1 MANLSA
7 SGLSNFRR
15 WYTQYKA
22 IHGSEPPSDLMNS
35 YLAGE
40 MESDAARESSSRQ
53 ISLQEKSLDQQKSYQ
68 DQQKSYQDRS
78 LEQRAVE
85 FATQTKLT
93 KDANK
98 SAERAATISGVKDL
112 TTLGMEVG
120 TRTGYLGA
128 NATRGPLAKTSGIS
142 VGNTGASTAGLDLSK
157 YSLGASEIGSLEA
170 TSGAVDAGIGASSAA
185 NPYVAGAVTEGIGMA
200 DAGSAIDA
208 GNYSLG
214 GTGTAGYNYGG
225 LAAAAGGAAIQYS
238 QPAVTNWVGKTAESN
253 AGKGTAR
260 TATTN
265 ADVWASVGKYAAA
278 GYGIGGG
285 VGALVGA
292 GVGAE
297 LGQYRYISGQEVG
310 SNRWT
315 KDVGIGLMAGGLPA
329 SGVAGINK
337 AAFNNNPE
345 RIKEAEHRAVVA
357 SATAG
362 GSLILGTKNT
372 EKIYKKL
379 KNMF

>member
-40 MESDAARESSSRQ
+40 MESDAAREASSRQ
-53 ISLQEKSLDQQKSYQ
+53 ISLQEKSL

-128 NATRGPLAKTSGIS
+128 NATRGPMAKTSGIS
-142 VGNTGASTAGLDLSK
+142 VGNTGASTAGLDLAK
-157 YSLGASEIGSLEA
+157 YSYGASEVGSLGA

>member
-15 WYTQYKA
+15 WLTQYKA
-22 IHGSEPPSDLMNS
+22 IHGTEPPSDLMNS

-40 MESDAARESSSRQ
+40 MESDAAREASSRQ
-53 ISLQEKSLDQQKSYQ
+53 ISLQEKSLAQSKD
-68 DQQKSYQDRS
+68 YQDRS
-78 LEQRAVE
+78 LDQRAAE
-85 FATQTKLT
+85 FATQTKMQ

-120 TRTGYLGA
+120 KNTGYLGT
-128 NATRGPLAKTSGIS
+128 NATRGPLAKTAGLSL
-142 VGNTGASTAGLDLSK
+142 NTAGTANTGLDLAK
-157 YSLGASEIGSLEA
+157 YSYGATDIG
-170 TSGAVDAGIGASSAA
+170 GGIGAVSTSA
-185 NPYVAGAVTEGIGMA
+185 NPYVAGAVTEGLGMA
-200 DAGSAIDA
+200 ETGSGISYGLAEGGGSAFDA

-214 GTGTAGYNYGG
+214 GTGTAGANYGG
-225 LAAAAGGAAIQYS
+225 LAAAAGGAAIQYT

-285 VGALVGA
+285 AGALVGA

-297 LGQYRYISGQEVG
+297 LGQYEYISGKPVG

-329 SGVAGINK
+329 SGVAGLNK
-337 AAFNNNPE
+337 ALFNNNPE
-345 RIKEAEHRAVVA
+345 RIDEAEHRATVA
-357 SATAG
+357 AATGG

-379 KNMF
+379 KKMF

>member
-68 DQQKSYQDRS
+68 DRS

-128 NATRGPLAKTSGIS
+128 NATRGPMAKTSGIS

-157 YSLGASEIGSLEA
+157 YSYGASEIGSLEA

-265 ADVWASVGKYAAA
+265 ADVWASVGKYAAP

-329 SGVAGINK
+329 SGIAGINK

>member
-68 DQQKSYQDRS
+68 DRS

-128 NATRGPLAKTSGIS
+128 NATRGPMAKTSGIS

-214 GTGTAGYNYGG
+214 GTGTAGYNYDD
-225 LAAAAGGAAIQYS
+225 LAAAIGGAAIQYS

-310 SNRWT
+310 SIRWT

-345 RIKEAEHRAVVA
+345 RIKEAEHRATVA
-357 SATAG
+357 AATGG